1 MAEYNFK
8 KEAKLYL
15 VSNIPEDLTDRIADN
30 TASAWTAHGSN
41 TVIDDGVNGVKC
53 TGVND
58 TRGMR
63 FDLGSTGSITNGDL
77 NPYTTYKILLS
88 AWGSGTGSHKV
99 RIVYGSDRL
108 IDIDI
113 TNTETPYETIVLTLA
128 GVAPEDTYIELVNV
142 ESGDEVWIKELEMF
156 ETQGQHKIEMS
167 NINFNQTFL
176 ENSFPRKTLHT
187 PTDMFEGSTITTAN
201 PANFEIETPIFFEST
216 NAILLDLLFNY
227 DSSGSNLKNF
237 DLYVKTNQDV
247 FKIER
252 ALLSNGAFKIEKF
265 SHISVN
271 LSGTAAKVSKVGSA
285 STYVI
290 PGDSPIAESTTFVIV
305 RELAIYLDSIAL
317 DKDVVS
323 VSVEL
328 QNNVDWVPYRVL
340 HSSLSVTD
348 SSNTMYPYEYRLK
361 DRVLAGSITRYI
373 TDINDQFLQDW
384 RIGVPLK
391 ITAGENLQLPSAE
404 GLDFDMPEVTIT
416 NRLGSGDVF
425 IQSYDWRLTQ
435 SLNSSSNVLLKF

>member
-1 MAEYNFK
+1 
-8 KEAKLYL
+8 
-15 VSNIPEDLTDRIADN
+15 
-30 TASAWTAHGSN
+30 
-41 TVIDDGVNGVKC
+41 
-53 TGVND
+53 
-58 TRGMR
+58 
-63 FDLGSTGSITNGDL
+63 
-77 NPYTTYKILLS
+77 
-88 AWGSGTGSHKV
+88 
-99 RIVYGSDRL
+99 
-108 IDIDI
+108 
-113 TNTETPYETIVLTLA
+113 
-128 GVAPEDTYIELVNV
+128 
-142 ESGDEVWIKELEMF
+142 
-156 ETQGQHKIEMS
+156 
-167 NINFNQTFL
+167 
-176 ENSFPRKTLHT
+176 
-187 PTDMFEGSTITTAN
+187 MFEGSTITTAN

-227 DSSGSNLKNF
+227 DSSRSNLKNF